1 MSQRILVVDDQPA
14 CTDMLVRLLSSEG
27 FTVDVAANGQAALAS
42 TVRNA
47 PDVVVLD
54 VALRDINGFDV
65 CRSLKQNPDAR
76 LTPVVLL
83 TGLAS
88 REHRVAGL
96 DAGADAFVAKPFDSS
111 ALTARVKSLSRLK
124 RFTDNL
130 APEEAI
136 IVGLSLAVEARD
148 PFTEGHCERLAE
160 FAAGVGEAMGL
171 RESDVATL
179 RCAGLLHDVG
189 KVGIPPAL
197 LLKPGR
203 LNDEEFE
210 LVKRHTVIGER
221 VCSGVHSLA
230 QVAPIVRQHHERLDG
245 SGYPDGLRGDEI
257 SPHAQIVGIVDAFD
271 AMTTTRPY
279 RPAMSTFAAFQELR
293 TSAQRGAMSRE
304 LVEALVFVA
313 SMV

>member
-1 MSQRILVVDDQPA
+1 MSQRVLVVDDQPA
-14 CTDMLVRLLSSEG
+14 CTDVLVQLLASEG

-88 REHRVAGL
+88 REHRVAGM
-96 DAGADAFVAKPFDSS
+96 DAGADAFVSKPFDSS

-124 RFTDNL
+124 RFTDEL

-136 IVGLSLAVEARD
+136 IVGLSLAVEGRD

-160 FAAGVGEAMGL
+160 FAAGVGEAVGL
-171 RESDVATL
+171 SETEVSML
-179 RCAGLLHDVG
+179 RLAGLVHDVG

-197 LLKPGR
+197 LLKRGR
-203 LNDEEFE
+203 LTDEEFE

-221 VCSGVHSLA
+221 VCSGVRSLA
-230 QVAPIVRQHHERLDG
+230 AVAPIVRDHHERLDG
-245 SGYPDGLRGDEI
+245 SGYPGGLRGDEL
-257 SPHAQIVGIVDAFD
+257 SLLAQIVGIVDAFD
-271 AMTTTRPY
+271 AMSTTRPY
-279 RPAMSTFAAFQELR
+279 RPAMSMFQAFEELR
-293 TSAQRGAMSRE
+293 TSAVRGSMSRE
-304 LVEALVFVA
+304 LVEALIFVA
-313 SMV
+313 STV